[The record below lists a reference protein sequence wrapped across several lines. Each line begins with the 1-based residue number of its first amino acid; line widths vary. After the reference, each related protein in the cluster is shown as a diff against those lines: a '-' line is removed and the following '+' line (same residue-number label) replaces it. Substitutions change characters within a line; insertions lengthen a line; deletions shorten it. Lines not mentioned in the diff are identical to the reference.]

1 MHGCHRPVLEGR
13 PCGVSR
19 RFHRAASFIAR
30 ICSRRYH
37 LQRMHGTIADV
48 SLQLSQFPLET
59 AREALTPCTY
69 TSGSRSHSPHLEA
82 AFTGICKHFR

>member
-19 RFHRAASFIAR
+19 RFHRAASFIAC

-37 LQRMHGTIADV
+37 LQRMHGTIAMPLLCTDV
-48 SLQLSQFPLET
+48 PLQLASTEYSQRRAYPTHLHK
-59 AREALTPCTY
+59 RLTIP
-69 TSGSRSHSPHLEA
+69 
-82 AFTGICKHFR
+82 